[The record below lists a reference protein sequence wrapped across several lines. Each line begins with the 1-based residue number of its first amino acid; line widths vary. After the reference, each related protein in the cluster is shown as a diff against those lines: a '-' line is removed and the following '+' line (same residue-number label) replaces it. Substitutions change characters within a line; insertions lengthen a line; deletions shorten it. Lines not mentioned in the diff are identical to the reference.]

1 MVAGIAASIAFPPSA
16 GFVAGAMA
24 VIGPASIVGSM
35 LLDLHSFM
43 DPYTAEVF
51 MDKRPLNRL
60 NADGTW
66 QKDAQGNLI
75 ADPKYDQPVHQTLED
90 FRI

>member
-1 MVAGIAASIAFPPSA
+1 
-16 GFVAGAMA
+16 
-24 VIGPASIVGSM
+24 
-35 LLDLHSFM
+35 
-43 DPYTAEVF
+43 